1 MKRVAEALGV
11 SRSNLADRAAHVR
24 QARGPY
30 RKPEDKTLLPLIR
43 GVVDAR
49 PSYGYRRIAAL
60 LNRQLAE
67 TGQPPVNRKRVHRI
81 MQRHALVLERH
92 TARREARVHDGK
104 VMVMC
109 SNLRWCSDGLEF
121 TCWNGEIVRMAF
133 IIDAFDREIVA
144 WTAVS
149 GAGIDGSDVRDM
161 MLAAIE
167 RRFGSLRAPHP
178 IEHLSDNGS
187 PYTAKDTR
195 DFAAALN
202 LVPCFTPVRSPESNG
217 MAEAFVKTF
226 KRDYVR
232 LNPLPDASTALPQIA
247 GWIDDYNEVHPH
259 SALRMRSPREFIRAQ
274 VPYRT
279 VRQNGG
285 TPHA

>member
-1 MKRVAEALGV
+1 MKRVADALGV
-11 SRSNLADRAAHVR
+11 SRSNVADRAGHVT
-24 QARGPY
+24 QARGAY
-30 RKPEDKTLLPLIR
+30 RKPEDETLLPLIR
-43 GVVDAR
+43 GVVDER
-49 PSYGYRRIAAL
+49 PTYGYRRIAAL

-92 TARREARVHDGK
+92 TARRDGRVHDGK
-104 VMVMC
+104 VMVMR

-133 IIDAFDREIVA
+133 IIDAFDREIIA
-144 WTAVS
+144 WAAVS
-149 GAGIDGSDVRDM
+149 GAGISGSDVRDI

-167 RRFGSLRAPHP
+167 RRFGSLRAAHP
-178 IEHLSDNGS
+178 LEHLSNNGS

-195 DFAAALN
+195 DFATALN

-232 LNPLPDASTALPQIA
+232 VTPLPDASSALRQIA
-247 GWIDDYNEVHPH
+247 GWIDDYNEIHPH

-274 VPYRT
+274 
-279 VRQNGG
+279 
-285 TPHA
+285 TP